1 MIKATQIRMK
11 SGKEQSNLLTEIDS
25 IYLEGV
31 KENKFYEKGA
41 IHDFIVKNP
50 QSPIQVNISPYPNL
64 IPAISSNKEKYVR
77 SKANDTPDDNLLKLP
92 RG

>member
-11 SGKEQSNLLTEIDS
+11 SGKEKSNLLTEIDT

-31 KENKFYEKGA
+31 KENKFYEKGTV
-41 IHDFIVKNP
+41 HDFIVKNP
-50 QSPIQVNISPYPNL
+50 QIPIQVNISPYPEL
-64 IPAISSNKEKYVR
+64 IATTSSNREKYVR
-77 SKANDTPDDNLLKLP
+77 SKANNTPDDNLLKLP

>member
-11 SGKEQSNLLTEIDS
+11 LGKEQSNLLTEIDK

-31 KENKFYEKGA
+31 KENGFYEKGNV
-41 IHDFIVKNP
+41 HDFIVKNP
-50 QSPIQVNISPYPNL
+50 QSIIQVNISPYPNL
-64 IPAISSNKEKYVR
+64 IPVISSKNEKYVR
-77 SKANDTPDDNLLKLP
+77 SKANDTLDDNLLRLP

>member
-1 MIKATQIRMK
+1 MIKATQIRMI
-11 SGKEQSNLLTEIDS
+11 SGKEKSNLLTEIDK

-31 KENKFYEKGA
+31 KENGFYGKGA
-41 IHDFIVKNP
+41 VHDFIVKYP
-50 QSPIQVNISPYPNL
+50 QSKIQVNISPYPNL
-64 IPAISSNKEKYVR
+64 IPVISSNNEKYVR